1 LTFVQRGNAQE
12 RRPVPATPLRLDL
25 LVNPYGASL
34 RVQEAIASVDEL
46 HLPRPEQQAQLRRC
60 LAERH
65 GLPEGWIVLGNGIDD
80 LVLATLK
87 LPGRP
92 VVLFPPTDESICRLA
107 AWLGVETAGAERSDR
122 YMVELGPNADEL
134 PRGSIAYVQ
143 SPNDPT
149 GTILTAQEAV
159 RLARRCRLLIVDERH
174 APYSPRTLVPYV
186 REFENVVVLRTF
198 ETWAGLAGLPIAY
211 AIAPAAL
218 AAAIGERRFRQE
230 VAGAAVIAAQATM
243 QDLPWVEATV
253 ERVREEK
260 ARLFRTLRKLNMVQP
275 FPSWANFLLA
285 RVERGEAD
293 HFAAELFRR
302 AIRVHR
308 PSHPALANCFRI
320 SATTAEATAALKA
333 AFIEA
338 AREL

>member
-1 LTFVQRGNAQE
+1 ML
-12 RRPVPATPLRLDL
+12 ATPLRLDL

-34 RVQEAIASVDEL
+34 RVPEAIASIDDL

-65 GLPEGWIVLGNGIDD
+65 GIPEGWIVLGNGIDD
-80 LVLATLK
+80 FVLATLK
-87 LPGRP
+87 LPGSP
-92 VVLFPPTDESICRLA
+92 VVLFPPTDESVGRLA
-107 AWLGVETAGAERSDR
+107 AWLGVATVSVERSGR
-122 YMVELGPNADEL
+122 YLVEMGPDGDGV

-149 GTILTAQEAV
+149 GTILTAPEAV
-159 RLARRCRLLIVDERH
+159 RLARRCRVVIVDERH
-174 APYSPRTLVPYV
+174 GAYSPRTLLPYV
-186 REFENVVVLRTF
+186 REFENVVVLRSF
-198 ETWAGLAGLPIAY
+198 ETWAGLAGFPIAY
-211 AIAPAAL
+211 AFAPPAL

-285 RVERGEAD
+285 RVERGDAD
-293 HFAAELFRR
+293 HFAAELYRR
-302 AIRVHR
+302 DIRVHR
-308 PSHPALANCFRI
+308 PSHPSLAQCFRI
-320 SATTAEATAALKA
+320 SATTAEATAALKT